1 MPDSKCDK
9 CNLTL
14 GPICKTPE
22 EVKRFTDLV
31 NKRSTKLLGMITS
44 ISPGIRHNEIDTSSE
59 CNGVMWYQPLYPTP
73 KNVDWGA

>member
-1 MPDSKCDK
+1 MPDSKCDR

-44 ISPGIRHNEIDTSSE
+44 ISQEFVI
-59 CNGVMWYQPLYPTP
+59 M
-73 KNVDWGA
+73 K

>member
-1 MPDSKCDK
+1 MPDSKCDR